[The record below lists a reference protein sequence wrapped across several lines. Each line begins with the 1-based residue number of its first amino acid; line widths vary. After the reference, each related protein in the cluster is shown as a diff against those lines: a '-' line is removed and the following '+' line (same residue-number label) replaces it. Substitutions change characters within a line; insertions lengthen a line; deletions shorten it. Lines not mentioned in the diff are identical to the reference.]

1 MDRHAIMQ
9 LVYEH
14 FGGRYETRPRD
25 IHVPCPFAPVAR
37 RPDGSLVHRGG
48 YDRKLGLSIKIDP
61 NGTSMAYCHACGAA
75 GRLVKVLERAHAL
88 VGDLQDAVAYVEEND
103 KGGLEGAFARL
114 RREPMRH
121 IDSHSVG
128 MDQEELDLYI
138 ARCTGRV
145 HQYCIDR
152 GIVRRDVERHQIGF
166 DAELGRVVL
175 PIWDEAG
182 RIVGATRRTVHD
194 DVMPSYLD
202 TAGLRK
208 ADVFYGEHDIDV
220 TRRHVRLVEGPFDRV
235 FASRCLPNV
244 LAVMGAKTGL
254 NRDGYSPVRLE
265 KLRRWADTVTLLFDP
280 DTAGR
285 EAVYGWYDR
294 KGEWVH
300 GLRDVLRAAMVVKV
314 GWLPEGWDP
323 GKAGQLDP
331 QLLVQADREAKYLE
345 HTPRPPKPDGKYL
358 PKSRVDMGKDR
369 GYY

>member
-1 MDRHAIMQ
+1 MDRDGLMH

-14 FGGRYETRPRD
+14 FGGRFETRPRD
-25 IHVPCPFAPVAR
+25 IHVACPFAPVAR
-37 RPDGSLVHRGG
+37 RPDGSLIHRGG

-61 NGTSMAYCHACGAA
+61 HGASTAYCHGCGA
-75 GRLVKVLERAHAL
+75 GGLLIKVLERAQAL
-88 VGDLQDAVAYVEEND
+88 LGDLQDAVAYVGEHD

-121 IDSHSVG
+121 IDARAVG

-145 HQYCIDR
+145 HQYCLDR
-152 GIVRRDVERHQIGF
+152 GIIRSDVERHQIGF
-166 DAELGRVVL
+166 DGELGRVVL
-175 PIWDEAG
+175 PIWDESR

-194 DVMPSYLD
+194 DVMPTYLD
-202 TAGLRK
+202 TAGLKK
-208 ADVFYGEHDIDV
+208 ADVFYGEHDLDL
-220 TRRHVRLVEGPFDRV
+220 TRRHIRLVEGPFDRV
-235 FASRCLPNV
+235 FASRVLPNV

-280 DTAGR
+280 DKVGR

-294 KGEWVH
+294 KGEWVS
-300 GLRDVLRAAMVVKV
+300 GLRDVLRAALVVKV

-331 QLLVQADREAKYLE
+331 QLLIRADREAKYLE
-345 HTPRPPKPDGKYL
+345 FVPRPPKPAQTSYRKGK
-358 PKSRVDMGKDR
+358 VDTTTDR
-369 GYY
+369 GYS